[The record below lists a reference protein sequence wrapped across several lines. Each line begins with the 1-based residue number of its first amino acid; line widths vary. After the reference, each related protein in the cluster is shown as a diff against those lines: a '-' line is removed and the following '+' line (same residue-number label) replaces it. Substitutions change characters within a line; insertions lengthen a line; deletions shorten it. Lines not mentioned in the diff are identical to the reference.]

1 MSKLRFKVGDFVT
14 ASNTLQDGSKCEGL
28 VTGKVVVVKTYADCP
43 YGIMFIEHKRM
54 HEPRIHA
61 HATANF
67 PYYVYESSIKL
78 KAESNRKVAVACDLF
93 E

>member
-1 MSKLRFKVGDFVT
+1 MRKLRFKVGDLVT
-14 ASNTLQDGSKCEGL
+14 ASDTLRDGSKCAGL
-28 VTGKVVVVKTYADCP
+28 VTGRVVDVQTYAACP
-43 YGIMFIEHKRM
+43 YGIMFIEHERM

-61 HATANF
+61 NATANF

>member
-14 ASNTLQDGSKCEGL
+14 ASNTLQDGSKCAGL
-28 VTGKVVVVKTYADCP
+28 VTGKVVEVKSYANCP
-43 YGIMFIEHKRM
+43 YGIMFIEHERM
-54 HEPRIHA
+54 DKPGIRA
-61 HATANF
+61 HATADF